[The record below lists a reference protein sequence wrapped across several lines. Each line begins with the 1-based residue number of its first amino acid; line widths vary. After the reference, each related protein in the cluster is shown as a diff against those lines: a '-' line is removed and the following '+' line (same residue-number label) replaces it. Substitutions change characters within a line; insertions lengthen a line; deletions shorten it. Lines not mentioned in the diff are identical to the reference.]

1 MSEAVRF
8 VQQHAGFP
16 AVLGHSG
23 FPVPPAGQTILT
35 ISQLTGMIRERLE
48 GYAPFRALWVRGEI
62 SNFKRHTS
70 GHLYFT
76 LKDRGALLRCVMF
89 RSQAGRLSCT
99 PQNGL
104 EVIAVGSLKV
114 YESGGE
120 YELVAEALLPAGV
133 GQWYIQFEEVKSR
146 LAAEGLF
153 DSGRKRPLPYF
164 PRRIGV
170 VTSATGAAIRD
181 IIKVITRRAAGVEVL
196 LSPALVQG
204 EGAPASIIR
213 AMERLVPWRPDV
225 VIVGRGGGSLEDLQA
240 FNDEQLARVI
250 AAYPFPVVSA
260 VGHETDTTIADFVA
274 DQRAPTPSAAAEM
287 VVPDRHELAQ
297 RVAGLS
303 RRLQLA
309 LRRGVERRQLG
320 LERLLARP
328 WFRRPLD
335 LVDLRRRRLDELW
348 PRAESVVASRVAEE
362 RQQLAVLVG
371 RLESLNPLAVLTRGY
386 AVCHTADGHVV
397 SRAAQVTAGDELT
410 VWMVDGE
417 VGCRAERVSLKTK
430 EGGHP
435 FAVGE

>member
-1 MSEAVRF
+1 
-8 VQQHAGFP
+8 
-16 AVLGHSG
+16 
-23 FPVPPAGQTILT
+23 
-35 ISQLTGMIRERLE
+35 
-48 GYAPFRALWVRGEI
+48 
-62 SNFKRHTS
+62 
-70 GHLYFT
+70 
-76 LKDRGALLRCVMF
+76 
-89 RSQAGRLSCT
+89 
-99 PQNGL
+99 
-104 EVIAVGSLKV
+104 
-114 YESGGE
+114 
-120 YELVAEALLPAGV
+120 
-133 GQWYIQFEEVKSR
+133 
-146 LAAEGLF
+146 
-153 DSGRKRPLPYF
+153 
-164 PRRIGV
+164 
-170 VTSATGAAIRD
+170 
-181 IIKVITRRAAGVEVL
+181 
-196 LSPALVQG
+196 
-204 EGAPASIIR
+204 
-213 AMERLVPWRPDV
+213 MERLVPWRPDV

-303 RRLQLA
+303 RRLHLA

-362 RQQLAVLVG
+362 RQHLAVLVG

-386 AVCHTADGHVV
+386 AVCHTADGRVV